1 MRDFATTRGKQRFY
15 GALALGFRGSE
26 NQWRHYH
33 ATYGVLAAIMAP
45 LVISVHSIVGLDFA
59 GAATVGWHSTQFPP
73 FFVFGALLSGFATVL
88 LLAIPLRR
96 LLRLEDFIT
105 GRHFDVL
112 CKMLLVSS
120 LCLGYAYLMDAFT
133 TFYGGDYAE
142 ILQFKDK
149 LTGSLAP
156 IYWATIVLNVLAPQL
171 MWSQKMRLDP
181 RVILPVCFGV
191 IVGMWCE
198 RYQIVVMS
206 LRRTHLP
213 SAWGDYVPTV
223 WDWLTLFGTVGLF
236 LLGILLAVRYLPVI
250 SMFEMRE
257 LIQRRAGEGE
267 GSGSVA
273 RNDSSS

>member
-1 MRDFATTRGKQRFY
+1 MKEWPRIAIGF
-15 GALALGFRGSE
+15 LAL
-26 NQWRHYH
+26 
-33 ATYGVLAAIMAP
+33 
-45 LVISVHSIVGLDFA
+45 
-59 GAATVGWHSTQFPP
+59 
-73 FFVFGALLSGFATVL
+73 FGL
-88 LLAIPLRR
+88 LLQAIPVNANIPGGGTGAGPDVTLTNNGDGTVTMANGIVTAVIGISGSQILRFTYNGIQVTDGGTAGNSAFYWKGGDQIGNEETGSSGI
-96 LLRLEDFIT
+96 LSIIT
-105 GRHFDVL
+105 DP
-112 CKMLLVSS
+112 SS
-120 LCLGYAYLMDAFT
+120 N
-133 TFYGGDYAE
+133 GGDYAE